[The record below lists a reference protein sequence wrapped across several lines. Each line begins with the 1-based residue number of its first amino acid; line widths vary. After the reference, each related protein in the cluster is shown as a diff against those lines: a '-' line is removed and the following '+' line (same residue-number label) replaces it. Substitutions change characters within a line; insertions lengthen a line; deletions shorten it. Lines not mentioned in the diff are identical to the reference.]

1 LRIAEFDYEL
11 PPGHIAQQPLAER
24 DASRLM
30 VLRRSG
36 GPLEHRTFRELPE
49 LLRPGDL
56 LVANRSR
63 VFPARLLGKRPKTGG
78 RVEVFLLR
86 PAEAP
91 AEWEALL
98 HPARRLRPG
107 EAVRITA
114 ELGIR
119 VVSGALAA
127 DGRRRVRLETAGDPW
142 SAIERFGHM
151 PLPPYV
157 EREDRPEDRERY
169 QTVYA
174 RERGSVA
181 APTAGLH
188 FTPALLDRLAARG
201 VERAEVVLHVGPG
214 TFQPVKVDDVR
225 QHRVQPEAGF
235 VPEETAEAIR
245 RARERGGR
253 VVCVGTTTVRTLES
267 RARPDGGVTPGAF
280 ETDCMI
286 VPGFRFR
293 VVDALVTNFHLPR
306 SSLLLLVAAFA
317 GRERVL
323 EAYAEAMRLGYR
335 FYSYGDAM
343 LIE

>member
-1 LRIAEFDYEL
+1 MNISEFAFEL
-11 PPGHIAQQPLAER
+11 PPDRIAQQPLAER

-30 VLRRSG
+30 LLGRVSG
-36 GPLEHRTFRELPE
+36 RVEHRAFRELPE
-49 LLRPGDL
+49 LLQPGDL
-56 LVANRSR
+56 LVVNRSR
-63 VFPARLLGKRPKTGG
+63 VFPARLIGKRPKTGG
-78 RVEVFLLR
+78 RAEVLLLR
-86 PAEAP
+86 PADEP
-91 AEWEALL
+91 GEWEALL
-98 HPARRLRPG
+98 RPARRLGPG
-107 EAVRITA
+107 ERVRITS

-119 VVSGALAA
+119 VLSGALGA
-127 DGRRRVRLETAGDPW
+127 DGHRRVRIETDSDVWDALD
-142 SAIERFGHM
+142 RLGHT

-157 EREDRPEDRERY
+157 QREDRPEDRERY

-188 FTPALLDRLAARG
+188 FTPALLERLAARG

-214 TFQPVKVDDVR
+214 TFQPVKVEEVSL
-225 QHRVQPEAGF
+225 HRVDPEPCL
-235 VPEETAEAIR
+235 VPESTADAIVRTR
-245 RARERGGR
+245 RRGGR

-267 RARPDGGVTPGAF
+267 RVRDDGSVEAGAGS
-280 ETDCMI
+280 TDCVI

-293 VVDALVTNFHLPR
+293 VTDALITNFHLPR

-323 EAYAEAMRLGYR
+323 EAYAEAVRAGYR

-343 LIE
+343 LIA